1 MTDNRLGLAL
11 GSGSARGLAHI
22 GVLKVL
28 DREGLPIDMIAGTSI
43 GAFIGGAYAV
53 GVTPA
58 EMEQIALSASV
69 RQLFSLVDIARP
81 TTALV
86 NGRKVEAFIREIVD
100 DKTFADTKIPF
111 ACVAVD
117 LTSEQEVVLRE
128 GDLATAI
135 RASIS
140 TPVVFAPV
148 ARDQQ
153 VLVDGG
159 VLNPAPVDVARDMG
173 AETVVAVTTFG
184 IPGRRRPDRS
194 NGRSGEHYE
203 TGTIKTRGVAEVVYA
218 RALTLATNTLEAPS
232 VSQVA
237 FGSID
242 LMQRRLSEFRI
253 KTADLVIAPIDSAR
267 YYSFHEAERIIAA
280 GEMAAEA
287 AVGEIKRLL
296 AARPITLAD
305 REGR

>member
-28 DREGLPIDMIAGTSI
+28 DREGLPIDMIAGTSM

-53 GVTPA
+53 GVAPA
-58 EMEQIALSASV
+58 EMERIALSASV
-69 RQLFSLVDIARP
+69 QHLFSLVDIARP

-86 NGRKVEAFIREIVD
+86 NGRKVEAFIREIVG

-117 LTSEQEVVLRE
+117 LISEQEVVLRE

-140 TPVVFAPV
+140 TPIVFAPV
-148 ARDQQ
+148 VRDEQ

-159 VLNPAPVDVARDMG
+159 VSNPVPVDVVRDMG
-173 AETVVAVTTFG
+173 AETVVAVTTSG
-184 IPGRRRPDRS
+184 TSGRRRFDRS
-194 NGRSGEHYE
+194 NGGSGEHYE
-203 TGTIKTRGVAEVVYA
+203 TGTLRTRGVTQVIYA
-218 RALTLATNTLEAPS
+218 RALTLATNTLGAPT

-242 LMQRRLSEFRI
+242 LMQRRLSEFSI
-253 KTADLVIAPIDSAR
+253 KTADVAIAPIDSAR
-267 YYSFHEAERIIAA
+267 YYGFHEAERIIAA

-287 AVGEIKRLL
+287 AVGEIGRLL
-296 AARPITLAD
+296 AERPIALAD